1 MLLFGRMLSSSESR
15 AEFDLESPPA
25 AEPAFSVR
33 PQPQAADGYEASPL
47 VVFYETTQACDLVCA
62 HCRACAQPKRHPLEL
77 TPEQSL
83 ALVDDLARFPQPP
96 LVVLTGGDPMK
107 RPDVYDLVSH
117 GVARGLVMG
126 MTPSATPLVT
136 KDALLRLA
144 DAGLSRLAVSIDGA
158 NAASH
163 DGLRGVPGSFARS
176 FEILRDARECGLPLQ
191 VNTTVHRGNVGELLE
206 LADLL
211 DDTGIVLWSV
221 FFLVPVG
228 RAMADRR
235 IEPGQYEE
243 VFALLAREA
252 RRRGYVIKTTE
263 APHYRRF
270 VLQQRKQARRR
281 SGSAGA
287 PLLVG
292 TGAAPAGMMGTNDG
306 KGVLFVGHTGHI
318 QPSGFLPLPCGR
330 FPDESVVDVYQHHP
344 LFRSLRDSDRFGG
357 KCGVC
362 EFRSLCG
369 GSRARAFALT
379 GDALASDPDC
389 AYQPP
394 RWLRASAPVA

>member
-1 MLLFGRMLSSSESR
+1 MLLNGRMLHSSETR
-15 AEFDLESPPA
+15 ADLDPGSAHA

-77 TPEQSL
+77 TDAQSL
-83 ALVDDLARFPQPP
+83 ALLDDLARFPQPP

-107 RPDVYDLVSH
+107 RPDIFDVVSH
-117 GVARGLVMG
+117 GVSRGLVMG

-136 KDALLRLA
+136 KDALLRLS
-144 DAGLSRLAVSIDGA
+144 DAGLARLAVSIDGA

-176 FEILRDARECGLPLQ
+176 FEILRDARDCGLPLQ

-228 RAMADRR
+228 RALADRR
-235 IEPGQYEE
+235 IEPEQYED

-252 RRRGYVIKTTE
+252 RRRSYVIKTTE

-270 VLQQRKQARRR
+270 VLQQRKKARR
-281 SGSAGA
+281 GSASAAA
-287 PLLVG
+287 PAPMAIG

-306 KGVLFVGHTGHI
+306 KGVLFIGHTGHI

-330 FPDESVVDVYQHHP
+330 FPDDSVVDVYQNHP
-344 LFRSLRDSDRFGG
+344 LFRSLRDSDGFGG

-362 EFRSLCG
+362 EFRSICG

-394 RWLRASAPVA
+394 RWVRSKGA